1 MKLLRTL
8 LAASVLSLP
17 ALPCSAFLVV
27 GAGEV
32 FFANNED
39 YWTPDT
45 RVWFE
50 PAVDGKR
57 GVMYLGYGNGFPQGG
72 MNDAGLAF
80 DGFATKAK
88 PLLEQK
94 GKGRFEGNPVNAV
107 MESCATVDEVV
118 AFLEKVDLRPLMTNA
133 MLMFADAGGDSV
145 IIEGDRFIRKSGD
158 YQLITNFYQSEQ
170 KDDSGQCPR
179 FDAANRVLKAR
190 KATTVESC
198 AKALAAAAQ
207 TKGKVATLYSNVFDL
222 KKRTVT
228 LWLFHDYGTPV
239 VLNLDAELAKGKRNL
254 KLPELFPRN
263 ADFEA
268 FIDSQKLSVEKRI
281 AKRRG
286 PALSAAAMKQF
297 EGNYEVEF
305 KGKQHS
311 LVMRRDKAM
320 LVATCET
327 LFTNE
332 DSSIELHCASKNEFF
347 AITEVGELTL
357 KFKRGKS
364 DTVVGFA
371 FSVGGAKFEGV
382 RVKAAQLGQK

>member
-8 LAASVLSLP
+8 LVASVLSLP

-45 RVWFE
+45 RIWFE
-50 PAVDGKR
+50 PAADGKR
-57 GVMYLGYGNGFPQGG
+57 GIVYLGYSNGFPQGG

-94 GKGRFEGNPVNAV
+94 GKKKFEGNPINAV

-118 AFLEKVDLRPLMTNA
+118 AFLEKVDLSPLMTNA
-133 MLMFADAGGDSV
+133 MLMFADANGDSV
-145 IIEGDRFIRKSGD
+145 IIEGDQFIRKSGD

-190 KATTVESC
+190 KATTVKSC
-198 AKALAAAAQ
+198 AETLSAAAQ

-228 LWLFHDYGTPV
+228 LWLFHDYETPV
-239 VLNLDAELAKGKRNL
+239 VLDLAAELAKGKRSL

-263 ADFEA
+263 AAFEA
-268 FIDSQKLSVEKRI
+268 FVDARKLSVEKRI

-286 PALSAAAMKQF
+286 PDLSEAVMREL

-305 KGKQHS
+305 KGEQHS
-311 LVMRRDKAM
+311 LVMRRDKAK

-327 LFTNE
+327 LFRNE
-332 DSSIELHCASKNEFF
+332 DSSIELYSASKDEFF

-357 KFKRGKS
+357 KFERGKT
-364 DTVVGFA
+364 DVVAGFT
-371 FSVGGAKFEGV
+371 FWVGGTTFEGV
-382 RVKAAQLGQK
+382 RVKAEPR